1 MKVRVKFQKVGAM
14 KFIGHLDF
22 MRFFQKAMRRA
33 QIPVAFSGGYS
44 PHMIMSFASPLGVG
58 MTTGGDYFDME
69 LKEPIASETAVTQ
82 INQAM
87 VEGVKVLSFLQ
98 IPEEKKHSA
107 MSIVAA
113 ADYLVHLTDGALP
126 TGWEQQTETF
136 MQQNEIPIQKKTKRS
151 EQEVDIRPMIY
162 KFVPQ
167 DGGIFMQVA
176 AGSAANLKPGLVMEA
191 FCNYLNV
198 NPEQIR
204 TLNHRL
210 EMYANVKDRLVTL
223 ESLGTVIE

>member
-1 MKVRVKFQKVGAM
+1 MKVRVKFEKVGAM

-58 MTTGGDYFDME
+58 MTTCGDYFDME
-69 LKEPIASETAVTQ
+69 LKETIASETAVTQ

-113 ADYLVHLTDGALP
+113 ADYLVHLTGGELP
-126 TGWEQQTETF
+126 TGWEQRTETF

-162 KFVPQ
+162 RFMPQ

-191 FCNYLNV
+191 FCKYLNAD
-198 NPEQIR
+198 PEQIR
-204 TLNHRL
+204 ISNHRL
-210 EMYANVKDRLVTL
+210 EMFANVKDRLVTL

>member
-1 MKVRVKFQKVGAM
+1 MKVRVKFEKVGAM

-58 MTTGGDYFDME
+58 MTTCGDYFDME

-113 ADYLVHLTDGALP
+113 ADYLVNITEGDLP
-126 TGWEQQTETF
+126 TDWEQRTETF

-191 FCNYLNV
+191 FCKYLNV
-198 NPEQIR
+198 DPQQIR
-204 TLNHRL
+204 ISNHRL
-210 EMYANVKDRLVTL
+210 EMYADVKDRLVTL